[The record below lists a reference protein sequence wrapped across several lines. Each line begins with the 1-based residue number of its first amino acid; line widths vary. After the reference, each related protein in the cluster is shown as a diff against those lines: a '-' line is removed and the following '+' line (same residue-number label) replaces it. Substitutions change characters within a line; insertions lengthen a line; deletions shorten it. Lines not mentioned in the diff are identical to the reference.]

1 MNDHYTGINE
11 YLTYE
16 QRCEL
21 IKDIC
26 TVYRYGYEGKKDL
39 HKMSDDQLYGYRE
52 DLRQRGKIPRFLTG
66 SFSVHMSV
74 FMKKF
79 EANSYII
86 DTKWVGK
93 DLHTFVYVGLKT
105 GEFDRF
111 GIEKKYQFG
120 YIQLDNDWKIVKV
133 EMYGDTMKRYNG
145 LELIIDGK
153 KG

>member
-11 YLTYE
+11 YLTYD

-26 TVYRYGYEGKKDL
+26 TVYHYGYERKKEL
-39 HKMSDDQLYGYRE
+39 HMKSDDNLFAYRE

-66 SFSVHMSV
+66 SFSVHLSV
-74 FMKKF
+74 FLKKF
-79 EANSYII
+79 GANSYEI
-86 DTKWVGK
+86 DTKWEGMN
-93 DLHTFVYVGLKT
+93 LHTIVYIGLCT

-111 GIEKKYQFG
+111 GIEKKYQLG
-120 YIQLDNDWKIVKV
+120 YIQLDNNWKIVKV

-153 KG
+153 K